1 MNVPEN
7 GFFILIPNS
16 FTVML
21 ITALID
27 ENMRLTEEVDNPFL
41 NKKSLYF
48 AASIDFKELISTSP
62 KHSIV

>member
-1 MNVPEN
+1 MLTPIS
-7 GFFILIPNS
+7 FIVI
-16 FTVML
+16 L

-27 ENMRLTEEVDNPFL
+27 ENTRLTEEVDKPLL

-48 AASIDFKELISTSP
+48 PASIGFREVISMLP